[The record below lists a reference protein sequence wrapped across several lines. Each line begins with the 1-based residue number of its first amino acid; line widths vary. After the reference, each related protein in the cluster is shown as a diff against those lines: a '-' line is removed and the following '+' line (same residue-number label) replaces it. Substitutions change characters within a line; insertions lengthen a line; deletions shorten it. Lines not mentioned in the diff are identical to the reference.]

1 MYDST
6 NSMMT
11 SLDVNEYHWN
21 PKFMMETCG
30 YKFCFGSTKIEWDI
44 TNVLSVLKLNLAAG

>member
-21 PKFMMETCG
+21 PKLMM
-30 YKFCFGSTKIEWDI
+30 KFVAMKLRFCCTKIEWDI
-44 TNVLSVLKLNLAAG
+44 TNVLSFLKLNLAAG